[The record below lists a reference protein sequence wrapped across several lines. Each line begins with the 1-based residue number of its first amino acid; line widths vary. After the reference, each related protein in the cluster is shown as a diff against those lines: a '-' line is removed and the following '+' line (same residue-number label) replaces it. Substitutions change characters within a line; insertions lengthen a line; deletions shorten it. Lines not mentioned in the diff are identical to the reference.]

1 LTACRIAVQCSGL
14 IQLAAGKLI
23 HIIQI
28 NYHQATTNGCI
39 KAQTSCTA
47 AYYFS

>member
-1 LTACRIAVQCSGL
+1 LTACRITAQCLGL

-23 HIIQI
+23 RIIQI
-28 NYHQATTNGCI
+28 NCHQATTNGCI
-39 KAQTSCTA
+39 TAQTSCTA